1 MASRGKSI
9 RIAIAPG
16 PPSINPSENGGLAKI
31 GYACQTCT
39 KRKVRCDKTMPTCSS
54 CRKTGL
60 ECVYAPPRPRNRK
73 RKLSDDGVER
83 LARYEN
89 ILRQH
94 GLFDADSD
102 PQSPPENTPE
112 SRRPVRVKVIDGQL
126 KYSDHDSGLWKPLEE
141 LRAEDETDE
150 EDMAPIGDPLTGAL
164 VGSTEVNLRQ
174 YRPAPAI
181 VWLLWETYMENVEPL
196 CKMLHTPTTSALM
209 RRISQELVVPY
220 RSHECL
226 VFSIYHFAV
235 FSMSERDCYSKLG
248 QSRDTL
254 LDEYHYATKQA
265 LINAHFLRTTQ
276 LSVLQAL
283 VLLLLASRDH
293 YDARTY
299 WALTGVAVR
308 NAQRIGIHRDGEKLG
323 LPPFEVEMRR
333 RLFYQLMPLDA
344 RASQMV
350 GVGISILPATWDT
363 RPPLN
368 INDDQI
374 WPEMTETPEERN
386 GATEMIFCRSR
397 ACLGQYSIKVGML
410 GGAAGLWPRGNPL
423 VIAKQ
428 RKSSNRLKAKSRRN
442 TSATVTLLT
451 PCTSWQSAWLDPGIT
466 AMRLRIRLPTTTNH
480 IDSES
485 DASGI
490 LPLALKILDTDAAVC
505 SHAGL
510 ERYHWHTKTFSLW
523 GTWDS
528 FIFVLTHLLKKQAV
542 SPDDV
547 GAIWKRVEA
556 MYRHHEDL
564 LESKRSLYVA
574 LGRLTLKAWEAQ
586 PSNEMM
592 KGVDDPGFITAL
604 RPARDGPSPGPENR
618 KNRKST
624 RATQPVSISPSQSSP
639 ELPQSDMFGGMNLD
653 AEFAFDIDGA
663 DWASWDQLIQN
674 HEARNDEWGCE
685 TGEFGLSHLSP
696 A

>member
-1 MASRGKSI
+1 MASRGRSK
-9 RIAIAPG
+9 RAAIAPG
-16 PPSINPSENGGLAKI
+16 PPSINPSENGGPARM

-39 KRKVRCDKTMPTCSS
+39 KRKVKCDKTMPTCAS
-54 CRKTGL
+54 CGKADL
-60 ECVYAPPRPRNRK
+60 ECIYEPPRSRNRK
-73 RKLSDDGVER
+73 RKLSEDVVEK

-94 GLFDADSD
+94 GLLDSD
-102 PQSPPENTPE
+102 TNGQSPPEDTRE
-112 SRRPVRVKVIDGQL
+112 SRRPIMVKVIDDQL
-126 KYSDHDSGLWKPLEE
+126 KYCDHDSGLWKPLEE
-141 LRAEDETDE
+141 LRTEDETDE
-150 EDMAPIGDPLTGAL
+150 EDVTPIGDPLTGAL
-164 VGSTEVNLRQ
+164 VGSTEVNLRR
-174 YRPAPAI
+174 YHPTPTIA
-181 VWLLWETYMENVEPL
+181 WLLWETYMENVEPL

-283 VLLLLASRDH
+283 VLLLLASQGH

-308 NAQRIGIHRDGEKLG
+308 TAQRIGIHQDGEEIG

-350 GVGISILPATWDT
+350 GAEISILPDEWDT

-374 WPEMTETPEERN
+374 WPEMTNAPEERD
-386 GATEMIFCRSR
+386 GATEMMFCRFR
-397 ACLGQYSIKVGML
+397 ASLDEHMYSVKADMS
-410 GGAAGLWPRGNPL
+410 GGGRVLVPGRSIGYGVAEKAVEHAESEVEEKYIRYCDAINPL
-423 VIAKQ
+423 HFLAICMA
-428 RKSSNRLKAKSRRN
+428 RAG
-442 TSATVTLLT
+442 TTV
-451 PCTSWQSAWLDPGIT
+451 
-466 AMRLRIRLPTTTNH
+466 MRLRIRLPKTTRQMN
-480 IDSES
+480 DKSNAREV
-485 DASGI
+485 
-490 LPLALKILDTDAAVC
+490 LPLALRILDTDAAVC
-505 SHAGL
+505 SHASL
-510 ERYHWHTKTFSLW
+510 ERYHWHTETFFLW
-523 GTWDS
+523 GTWAS
-528 FIFVLTHLLKKQAV
+528 FIFVLTHLWKNEAV
-542 SPDDV
+542 SRDV
-547 GAIWKRVEA
+547 DAIWKRVEA

-574 LGRLTLKAWEAQ
+574 LRRLTLKAWEVH
-586 PSNEMM
+586 PSKEM
-592 KGVDDPGFITAL
+592 KEGVDDPGFITAL
-604 RPARDGPSPGPENR
+604 RPAPDTASPGPENR
-618 KNRKST
+618 NNENSRHTTHS
-624 RATQPVSISPSQSSP
+624 ASISPSQTSP
-639 ELPQSDMFGGMNLD
+639 GPPQSEMLGGMSLD
-653 AEFAFDIDGA
+653 AEPDFDIDGA
-663 DWASWDQLIQN
+663 NWASWDRLIQN
-674 HEARNDEWGCE
+674 HEARNDEWG
-685 TGEFGLSHLSP
+685 
-696 A
+696 